1 MVTGSTSKTTNTL
14 ATVTTAVT
22 KCISIVRARLGKRSA
37 ATFAFIMLAQKRSI
51 NPMNTT
57 QEKRVREVIK
67 AIRDGV
73 SKGPFWIGDTEL
85 YVMSKRGAVCL
96 FQAVPHYANPLSP
109 LSPVVRNAGYK
120 GNILL
125 ASVKVQSGDF
135 GECYASLA
143 GKIETTLH
151 AE

>member
-1 MVTGSTSKTTNTL
+1 
-14 ATVTTAVT
+14 
-22 KCISIVRARLGKRSA
+22 
-37 ATFAFIMLAQKRSI
+37 
-51 NPMNTT
+51 MNTT
-57 QEKRVREVIK
+57 QEKRVREIIK

-73 SKGPFWIGDTEL
+73 SKGPFWIDDTGL
-85 YVMSKRGAVCL
+85 YIKSKRGTVDLYRAVK
-96 FQAVPHYANPLSP
+96 HYANPLSP
-109 LSPVVRNAGYK
+109 LSPVVCNAGYK

-143 GKIETTLH
+143 GKIETALH